1 MTKARYESRPTTPA
15 FGALLLMALVAVI
28 CSAAI
33 AALAPARMWSP
44 AEEASH
50 LVFGFQKVL
59 AAWPDLDGD
68 FSPIAVLRDSL
79 KLRLSA
85 IIASAIVGAIIGFVF
100 VYSATPLVDRRE
112 HYDGQELLV
121 GELATATAAKEMKNV
136 VARGEK
142 PIDLAEGVPF
152 PRAWRVLNLLI
163 IGAIGSGKTRIILWL
178 IEQLVGRITGNGAAD
193 EALLICDTTGEIFAG
208 LPLENRE
215 FAAMHP
221 HRPGGYGWAMGRDL
235 TTTEDIEEAADQGI
249 QSTDEAM
256 WGKGASAISA
266 GCMLTAQAKGGSNWG
281 MPEYYAAAMLSPQAM
296 KSSFERCYP
305 FAAGLIEFDAAGEL
319 SKTSVSMLLTFRASV
334 LRTLRPLAE
343 AWRDLAPERLISFR
357 EWVDQSNP
365 RQPKTLVLQR
375 SGRLPV
381 MSALWVGMAFDLIA
395 GHVSDDA
402 FPVSQTRTR
411 SLVLDELPTLG
422 NLKKLPQLLDTGRNK
437 GVCAIAAVQDLNQLQ
452 VYGKSE
458 KSVKGRFRLKLFGA
472 QTPGPELKEIA
483 EKEIGMRRV
492 VDRTFLKTVTR
503 GAQGRSEQVAENER
517 IDDVPIV
524 SEHYFAHRLG
534 VYGKRVRAVLVGLEE
549 FVQLE
554 WPMRVWPRQR

>member
-1 MTKARYESRPTTPA
+1 M
-15 FGALLLMALVAVI
+15 LLTALVAVM

-68 FSPIAVLRDSL
+68 FSPIAVLRDPL

-85 IIASAIVGAIIGFVF
+85 MIASAIVGAVIGFVF
-100 VYSATPLVDRRE
+100 VHSATPLVDRRE
-112 HYDGQELLV
+112 HLDGQELQI
-121 GELATATAAKEMKNV
+121 GKLAVATAAKAMKEV
-136 VARGEK
+136 VARGER
-142 PIDLAEGVPF
+142 PILLAEDVPF

-178 IEQLVGRITGNGAAD
+178 IEQLIGRITSKGAAD
-193 EALLICDTTGEIFAG
+193 EALLIYDTTGEILAG
-208 LPLENRE
+208 LPLEERL
-215 FAAMHP
+215 FAALHP

-235 TTTEDIEEAADQGI
+235 ISIEDMEEAADQGI
-249 QSTDEAM
+249 ASTDEAM
-256 WGKGASAISA
+256 WGKGASAFGA
-266 GCMLTAQAKGGSNWG
+266 GSMATAHAKAGLDWG

-296 KSSFERCYP
+296 KSNFERYYP
-305 FAAGLIEFDAAGEL
+305 LAAGLIEFDASGEL
-319 SKTSVSMLLTFRASV
+319 SKTSVSMLITFRASV

-343 AWRDLAPERLISFR
+343 AWRGLPPERLISFR
-357 EWVDQSNP
+357 EWVDQSNR
-365 RQPKTLVLQR
+365 RQPKTIVLQR
-375 SGRLPV
+375 SGRLPT
-381 MSALWVGMAFDLIA
+381 MSALWIGMAFDSIA

-402 FPVSQTRTR
+402 FCVSQTRMR

-437 GVCAIAAVQDLNQLQ
+437 GVATIAAVQDLNQLQ
-452 VYGKSE
+452 VYGKSA
-458 KSVKGRFRLKLFGA
+458 KSVKTRFRLKLFGA

-483 EKEIGMRRV
+483 EKEFGMRRV
-492 VDRTFLKTVTR
+492 VERTYTKTVTR
-503 GAQGRSEQVAENER
+503 GPQGRSEQVAENER
-517 IDDVPIV
+517 IDTVPIA
-524 SEHYFAHRLG
+524 SESHLAHHLG
-534 VYGKRVRAVLVGLEE
+534 VHGKRVRAILVGLVE

-554 WPMRVWPRQR
+554 WPMLVWPRRR